1 MMKKQNKIY
10 LVIGIIAIILLVG
23 INYLAFNGSQ
33 EETIKIGIIGHFSG
47 EYADYGI
54 PMKNAVELAI
64 KETNNAGGIDGKK
77 LVLIVEDDGTDS
89 AKSATGMN
97 KLISIDNVNYI
108 LSAQGSG
115 ATSVVTPIANTNKKI
130 LMITLGSAPDLTTDK
145 DYVFRSVPSDVY
157 QASVMVDYLNGNLN
171 PQKIAGLY
179 RNDPY
184 GIGIKN
190 IVESG
195 ASADFVASELYDPTS
210 SDFRTQLT
218 KIKQANPDVLVIAG
232 ARDNYPTILKQAEEL
247 GITANIFASETF
259 YDQDVLDKSG
269 ADNIEG
275 IYTLFP
281 EDPTDYVDFNTR
293 YNQEFGTEP
302 SAYSMYAYD
311 GARSL
316 IESIK
321 NSEDNIERV
330 RAELLILSFNGAS
343 EIVGFDKEG
352 DRTGSKYSVY
362 KVVNGKF
369 VPFNK

>member
-10 LVIGIIAIILLVG
+10 LGIGIVAVVLIAAIVMFSAPKG
-23 INYLAFNGSQ
+23 

-64 KETNNAGGIDGKK
+64 KETNNGGGIDGKK
-77 LVLIVEDDGTDS
+77 LVLVIEDDGTDS
-89 AKSATGMN
+89 AKAATGMN

-115 ATSVVTPIANTNKKI
+115 ATSVVTPIANINKRI

-190 IVESG
+190 IVEDG
-195 ASADFVASELYDPTS
+195 ASADVVASELYEPTS

-218 KIKQANPDVLVIAG
+218 KIKQTNPDVLVVAG
-232 ARDNYPTILKQAEEL
+232 ARDNYPTLLKQAEEL
-247 GITANIFASETF
+247 GITATIFASETF

-275 IYTLFP
+275 VYTLFP
-281 EDPTDYVDFNTR
+281 EDPRDYVNFNTK
-293 YNQEFGTEP
+293 YNQEFGIEP

-311 GARSL
+311 GAKSI

-321 NSEDNIERV
+321 ASENNIERV
-330 RAELLILSFNGAS
+330 RTELLSLSFNSAS
-343 EIVGFDKEG
+343 GIVGFDEEG

-362 KVVNGKF
+362 KVVNGEF
-369 VPFNK
+369 VPSNK